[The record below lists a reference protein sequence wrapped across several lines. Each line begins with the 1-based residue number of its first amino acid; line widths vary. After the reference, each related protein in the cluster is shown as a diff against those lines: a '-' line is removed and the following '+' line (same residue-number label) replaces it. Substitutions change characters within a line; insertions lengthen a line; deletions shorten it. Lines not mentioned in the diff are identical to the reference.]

1 MVFCAS
7 RQYSYSI
14 MQPNELKYHYNN
26 IEQKDE
32 NLSNESVDFEIRKTM
47 FNTSDTNFD
56 LPISFKERTYGYIG
70 STNSMS
76 FYVKMVKILIRILL
90 SSFLLFVVRFNY
102 LSQESN
108 HLFFNLGLYVPH
120 IDNIRV

>member
-1 MVFCAS
+1 
-7 RQYSYSI
+7 
-14 MQPNELKYHYNN
+14 MQPNELKYHSNN

-47 FNTSDTNFD
+47 FNTSDKNFD

-76 FYVKMVKILIRILL
+76 FYVKMVKILIGILL
-90 SSFLLFVVRFNY
+90 
-102 LSQESN
+102 
-108 HLFFNLGLYVPH
+108 
-120 IDNIRV
+120 

>member
-1 MVFCAS
+1 
-7 RQYSYSI
+7 